1 MLKAYCYR
9 QKLDVNDF
17 LFRGSSELY
26 GKEYRNMRNKL
37 SEKIQDLALKKI
49 RLYDFRHFFATMFY
63 HKTRDLLLTKQKMG
77 HHKIETT
84 LIYTQLIE
92 IENDDYLC
100 KTANNIKE
108 ASSLIEAGFEYV
120 TEIDGIKLFKKRK
133 GYY

>member
-84 LIYTQLIE
+84 LIYTQLIDME
-92 IENDDYLC
+92 GDEYVCGTAENVKQSL
-100 KTANNIKE
+100 K
-108 ASSLIEAGFEYV
+108 LIEDGFEYV
-120 TEIDGIKLFKKRK
+120 TEVDGVKLFRKRK
-133 GYY
+133 